1 LAVDLRFPILVEV
14 GRVDVVRRGALVPDG
29 ATSGPGGR
37 SSAPGMSKTPPE
49 AGVTNVQQDGRV
61 VLITGA
67 SRGIGAAVARLL
79 ASRGMRVVVNYRSSR
94 DEADDVVASIRS
106 AGGRAMAVQADVRDG
121 PAVLGM
127 VEQVRAAMGEV
138 EVLVHNALIPYA
150 VKSFDEISWD
160 ELGAKLE
167 QEMRAVFLMT
177 KAVVPGMT
185 TRGYGR
191 IVYLGTVLSRRPR
204 AGMIALGTSKAA
216 LSQFARF
223 VAQEVGPR
231 GITVNVVAPGPV
243 ETTITDA
250 FGQEFKQRQAAQTVM
265 GRIASPDDVARAV
278 AFYAGDDSGFI
289 TGTTAPVNGG
299 LTMD

>member
-1 LAVDLRFPILVEV
+1 MTNVHQG
-14 GRVDVVRRGALVPDG
+14 GRVA
-29 ATSGPGGR
+29 
-37 SSAPGMSKTPPE
+37 
-49 AGVTNVQQDGRV
+49 
-61 VLITGA
+61 LITGA

-94 DEADDVVASIRS
+94 GEADDVVASIRS
-106 AGGRAMAVQADVRDG
+106 AGGQAMAVQGDVRDG
-121 PAVLGM
+121 SAVLGM
-127 VEQVRAAMGEV
+127 VGQVRSAMGEV

-150 VKSFDEISWD
+150 IKSFDEISWD
-160 ELGAKLE
+160 ELGGKLE
-167 QEMRAVFLMT
+167 QEMRAAFLLT

-191 IVYLGTVLSRRPR
+191 IVYLGTVLSRQPR
-204 AGMIALGTSKAA
+204 EGMIALGTSKAA
-216 LSQFARF
+216 LGQFAHF
-223 VAQEVGPR
+223 VAQEVGPH

-243 ETTITDA
+243 DETVTTDA
-250 FGQEFKQRQAAQTVM
+250 ALDQEHKERQAAQTAM

-299 LTMD
+299 LVMD

>member
-1 LAVDLRFPILVEV
+1 MEPAINGHEAVR
-14 GRVDVVRRGALVPDG
+14 DVQ
-29 ATSGPGGR
+29 PGGR
-37 SSAPGMSKTPPE
+37 VA
-49 AGVTNVQQDGRV
+49 
-61 VLITGA
+61 LITGA

-79 ASRGMRVVVNYRSSR
+79 ASRGMRVVVNYRVSR
-94 DEADDVVASIRS
+94 DEADDVVASVRS
-106 AGGRAMAVQADVRDG
+106 AGGQAMAVQADVRDG
-121 PAVLGM
+121 SAVHGM

-150 VKSFDEISWD
+150 IKSFDEITWD
-160 ELGAKLE
+160 ELGGKLE
-167 QEMRAVFLMT
+167 QEMRAAFLMT

-185 TRGYGR
+185 ASGYGR

-223 VAQEVGPR
+223 VAQELGPR

-243 ETTITDA
+243 DDTSLADV
-250 FGQEFKQRQAAQTVM
+250 FGQEHKRRQAALTVL
-265 GRIASPDDVARAV
+265 GRMASPDDVARAV

-289 TGTTAPVNGG
+289 TGITAPVNGG
-299 LTMD
+299 LAMD

>member
-1 LAVDLRFPILVEV
+1 MTDVQQG
-14 GRVDVVRRGALVPDG
+14 GRV
-29 ATSGPGGR
+29 T
-37 SSAPGMSKTPPE
+37 
-49 AGVTNVQQDGRV
+49 
-61 VLITGA
+61 LITGA

-79 ASRGMRVVVNYRSSR
+79 ASRGMPVVVNYRSSR

-127 VEQVRAAMGEV
+127 VEQVRAALGEV

-150 VKSFDEISWD
+150 IKSFDEISWD
-160 ELGAKLE
+160 ELGGKLE
-167 QEMRAVFLMT
+167 QEMRAAFLMT

-185 TRGYGR
+185 ARGYGR

-204 AGMIALGTSKAA
+204 EGMIALGTSKAA
-216 LSQFARF
+216 LSQFARY
-223 VAQEVGPR
+223 VAQEMGPR

-243 ETTITDA
+243 DETAITAGVLD
-250 FGQEFKQRQAAQTVM
+250 QEHKRRQAAQTAL

-299 LTMD
+299 LEMD

>member
-1 LAVDLRFPILVEV
+1 MTNLRQE
-14 GRVDVVRRGALVPDG
+14 GRIA
-29 ATSGPGGR
+29 
-37 SSAPGMSKTPPE
+37 
-49 AGVTNVQQDGRV
+49 
-61 VLITGA
+61 LITGA

-94 DEADDVVASIRS
+94 DEADDVVASIVS
-106 AGGRAMAVQADVRDG
+106 AGGQAMAVQADVRDES
-121 PAVLGM
+121 AVRDM
-127 VEQVRAAMGEV
+127 VEQIRAAIGEV

-160 ELGAKLE
+160 ELGGKLE
-167 QEMRAVFLMT
+167 QEMRAAFLMT

-185 TRGYGR
+185 KGGYGR

-216 LSQFARF
+216 LSQFARY
-223 VAQEVGPR
+223 VAQELGPQ

-243 ETTITDA
+243 GETTIVNA
-250 FGQEFKQRQAAQTVM
+250 VLEQAHQQNQAAQTAL
-265 GRIASPDDVARAV
+265 GRIATPDDVARAV

-289 TGTTAPVNGG
+289 TGITAPVNGG
-299 LTMD
+299 MAMD

>member
-1 LAVDLRFPILVEV
+1 MS
-14 GRVDVVRRGALVPDG
+14 GRIA
-29 ATSGPGGR
+29 
-37 SSAPGMSKTPPE
+37 
-49 AGVTNVQQDGRV
+49 
-61 VLITGA
+61 LITGA

-94 DEADDVVASIRS
+94 DEANGVVASIES
-106 AGGRAMAVQADVRDG
+106 AGGRAMAVQADVLDG

-150 VKSFDEISWD
+150 IKSFDDISWD
-160 ELGAKLE
+160 ELGGKLD
-167 QEMRAVFLMT
+167 QEMRAAFLVT

-216 LSQFARF
+216 LSSFARYA
-223 VAQEVGPR
+223 AQELGPH
-231 GITVNVVAPGPV
+231 GITVNMVAPGPV
-243 ETTITDA
+243 GETTTANAALD
-250 FGQEFKQRQAAQTVM
+250 QEHQQRQAEQTAL
-265 GRIASPDDVARAV
+265 GRIATPDDVARAV

-289 TGTTAPVNGG
+289 TGATAPVSGG
-299 LTMD
+299 LDMD

>member
-1 LAVDLRFPILVEV
+1 MTNVHQG
-14 GRVDVVRRGALVPDG
+14 GRVA
-29 ATSGPGGR
+29 
-37 SSAPGMSKTPPE
+37 
-49 AGVTNVQQDGRV
+49 
-61 VLITGA
+61 LITGA

-121 PAVLGM
+121 SAVLGM
-127 VEQVRAAMGEV
+127 VDQVRAAMGEV
-138 EVLVHNALIPYA
+138 EVLVHSALIPYA
-150 VKSFDEISWD
+150 IKSFDEISWD
-160 ELGAKLE
+160 ELGGKLE
-167 QEMRAVFLMT
+167 QEMRAAFLMT

-191 IVYLGTVLSRRPR
+191 IVYLGTVLSRQPR
-204 AGMIALGTSKAA
+204 EGMIALGTSKAA

-223 VAQEVGPR
+223 VAQELGPL

-243 ETTITDA
+243 DGTVIAAVLD
-250 FGQEFKQRQAAQTVM
+250 QEHKQRQAAQTAL
-265 GRIASPDDVARAV
+265 GRIATPDDVARAV

-289 TGTTAPVNGG
+289 TGTTAPVTGG
-299 LTMD
+299 LAMD

>member
-1 LAVDLRFPILVEV
+1 
-14 GRVDVVRRGALVPDG
+14 
-29 ATSGPGGR
+29 
-37 SSAPGMSKTPPE
+37 M
-49 AGVTNVQQDGRV
+49 TNIQQDGRIA
-61 VLITGA
+61 LITGA

-79 ASRGMRVVVNYRSSR
+79 ASRGMRVAVNYRSSR
-94 DEADDVVASIRS
+94 EEADDVVTSITS
-106 AGGRAMAVQADVRDG
+106 DGGQAMAVQADVRDG

-150 VKSFDEISWD
+150 IKSFDEMSWD
-160 ELGAKLE
+160 ELGGKLE
-167 QEMRAVFLMT
+167 QEMQAAFLIT

-191 IVYLGTVLSRRPR
+191 IVYLGAEPARRPR

-216 LSQFARF
+216 LIQFARF
-223 VAQEVGPR
+223 VAQEMGPR
-231 GITVNVVAPGPV
+231 GISANVVVPGPV
-243 ETTITDA
+243 GETAIATSVLDEED
-250 FGQEFKQRQAAQTVM
+250 QRRQAAQTAL

-289 TGTTAPVNGG
+289 TGTTALVNGG
-299 LTMD
+299 LDMG